1 MGRLEAVMRK
11 VNYAATVN
19 KILPC
24 TAAILRQ
31 KHRKWGLITGY
42 CARITL
48 DRLYIEAYLILRILS
63 EPLMPRP
70 AQRDSKSQELARD
83 GALNPHPETVRD
95 PLFAAN
101 PFFDPKDLVQVRYEM
116 VRRYDADGMSITDI
130 ATSFGVSRPTFYKA
144 QSTLAASG
152 LAGLVPRPRGPKGG
166 HKISTDVV
174 AFIVKLKAEQPELT
188 TPECLAAIQAQ
199 FGITVHRRSVERA
212 LARKKKSQVPA
223 R

>member
-1 MGRLEAVMRK
+1 MRK
-11 VNYAATVN
+11 VNYAAYVN
-19 KILPC
+19 KNMPR
-24 TAAILRQ
+24 TTAILRDLWD
-31 KHRKWGLITGY
+31 KSRIISGY
-42 CARITL
+42 CAKIVF
-48 DRLYIEAYLILRILS
+48 DRQDIEAYLYLRIFS
-63 EPLMPRP
+63 EPPMRRP
-70 AQRDSKSQELARD
+70 IQRDPKSQELARD
-83 GALNPHPETVRD
+83 GALNPHPEAVRD
-95 PLFAAN
+95 PLFRAN

-166 HKISTDVV
+166 HKISTEVL
-174 AFIVKLKAEQPELT
+174 AFIINLKADQPDLT
-188 TPECLAAIQAQ
+188 TTQCLAAIQAN

-212 LARKKKSQVPA
+212 MARKKKLQVPA

>member
-1 MGRLEAVMRK
+1 M
-11 VNYAATVN
+11 
-19 KILPC
+19 
-24 TAAILRQ
+24 
-31 KHRKWGLITGY
+31 
-42 CARITL
+42 L
-48 DRLYIEAYLILRILS
+48 DRLQVEAYLLLRILS
-63 EPLMPRP
+63 EPQMPRP
-70 AQRDSKSQELARD
+70 NQRDPKSQELARD